1 MRKYTLLELIKMLQS
16 SGSISGNDPLI
27 KVFNKIKKNK
37 KLTVEFLELINPLLG
52 TKKFNDKELILL
64 LG

>member
-1 MRKYTLLELIKMLQS
+1 MKKYSLLELIKMLQS
-16 SGSISGNDPLI
+16 SGSISGNDPMI

-37 KLTVEFLELINPLLG
+37 KLTVEFLEMINPLLG
-52 TKKFNDKELILL
+52 SKKFNDKELILL